1 MRLRTAAISGL
12 LLFTCLVLGAC
23 KEQQPLGQPPR
34 LEFPKAVSQSA
45 RTALFAQD
53 FSLVTNV
60 NELPMSVRRKFQ
72 EQGGTRLLIVN
83 PGEKFNATDVITN
96 ASLPRERLI
105 FAGSSENATFVFY
118 ERGGLGLSY
127 VIDVFGIRSG
137 EIAKPVWRGYCRQTI
152 DNLDKLRSEIASGG
166 CS

>member
-1 MRLRTAAISGL
+1 
-12 LLFTCLVLGAC
+12 LGAC

-96 ASLPRERLI
+96 ASLP
-105 FAGSSENATFVFY
+105 
-118 ERGGLGLSY
+118 
-127 VIDVFGIRSG
+127 
-137 EIAKPVWRGYCRQTI
+137 
-152 DNLDKLRSEIASGG
+152 
-166 CS
+166 